1 MSHSTT
7 LGIEVA
13 ALDAGCEVDKYGRR
27 VRGGE
32 GVEVAIDG
40 VDVACGVD
48 VGGVVAFGA
57 RLGWCT
63 GVDWWALERGRGRNS
78 DGRRRGDCR

>member
-1 MSHSTT
+1 VRHSAT
-7 LGIEVA
+7 LGIEIA
-13 ALDAGCEVDKYGRR
+13 ALNAGCEVDEYGRR

-57 RLGWCT
+57 GLGWGA
-63 GVDWWALERGRGRNS
+63 GVDWWALERRRRRNS
-78 DGRRRGDCR
+78 DGRRRGEC